1 MHSAESFIRIIIM
14 YLHNNCTD
22 MVDYSGP
29 ITPLEFPPGAVEG
42 HVSYTHF
49 PIIDDDMCEEAES
62 VFLGHAVA
70 ISFSGLEVAQ
80 FSFNFLIVVIN
91 DNDSK

>member
-1 MHSAESFIRIIIM
+1 M
-14 YLHNNCTD
+14 
-22 MVDYSGP
+22 DYSGP

-42 HVSYTHF
+42 HVSFAHL
-49 PIIDDDMCEEAES
+49 PIVDDDLCEEAES
-62 VFLGHAVA
+62 VFLGHTVA
-70 ISFSGLEVAQ
+70 ISVFPGLEVAQ